1 MLRLSIPQQF
11 EDLRLVSDTVADYLA
26 RELFKETFGSDGDY
40 TLNDILKE
48 CYTIIIQELKEFG
61 ITFSLTTDELLEDW
75 YTAKRVYYVRKI
87 VAAEYLKQT
96 LNNKEEI
103 QKISSMLEDDEIDT
117 EFFLHLV
124 ECLFP
129 LRSTLVEFKELQDF
143 AVFVIS
149 SESFEAHVRAILEYL
164 NDIDAPV
171 IVPDITRAAAYI
183 KKVQESRA
191 AVKIAVDKIA
201 AQIPLIYAKMDKR
214 IIKKL
219 LDDYDMDKISAEDLR
234 IFSLID
240 LDTTDESLAAYKA
253 AMLQKHHERSPH
265 HIEYWTAAWKNPK
278 PIPSD
283 EHLVLL
289 VAHLVDSPLGNTH
302 AILNEAFSKLLQDGI
317 GIFTPHQV
325 ALMQEMASAVI
336 PRS

>member
-11 EDLRLVSDTVADYLA
+11 EDLRLVSDNVTDYLA
-26 RELFKETFGSDGDY
+26 RELFKDTFGPDTDY

-48 CYTIIIQELKEFG
+48 CYAIIIQELKEFG
-61 ITFSLTTDELLEDW
+61 ISFSLSTDELLEDW
-75 YTAKRVYYVRKI
+75 YTAKRVYYIRKI
-87 VAAEYLKQT
+87 VSAEYLRQT
-96 LNNKEEI
+96 LVNRDEI
-103 QKISSMLEDDEIDT
+103 TKISSMMEDDEVDT
-117 EFFLHLV
+117 ELFLHLH

-129 LRSTLVEFKELQDF
+129 LRSNFDEFKELQDF
-143 AVFVIS
+143 AVFVVS
-149 SESFEAHVRAILEYL
+149 SQRFEDHLRAILEYL
-164 NDIDAPV
+164 TDIDAPV

-191 AVKIAVDKIA
+191 AVRSAVEKIA
-201 AQIPLIYAKMDKR
+201 AAMPFVYAKMDKR

-219 LDDYDMDKISAEDLR
+219 LDDYDMDKISAEELR

-240 LDTTDESLAAYKA
+240 LDEVDENLAMYKA

-278 PIPSD
+278 PIPAD
-283 EHLVLL
+283 ENLVLL
-289 VAHLVDSPLGNTH
+289 VAHLVDSPSGNTH
-302 AILNEAFSKLLQDGI
+302 AIAAAAFEKLMQDGL
-317 GIFTPHQV
+317 GIFTPQQV
-325 ALMQEMASAVI
+325 VLMQEMASAVI